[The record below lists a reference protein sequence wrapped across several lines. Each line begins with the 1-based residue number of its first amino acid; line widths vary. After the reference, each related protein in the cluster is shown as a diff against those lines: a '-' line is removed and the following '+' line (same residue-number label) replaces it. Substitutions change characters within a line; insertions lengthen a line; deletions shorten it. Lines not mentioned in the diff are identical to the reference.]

1 MISVIIP
8 ALDEERTIGKVV
20 RFCYLHPLVTEVI
33 VVDDNS
39 ADKTVEKALYAGAKV
54 IHSAKRGKGISM
66 KEGIASSQNEIIAFL
81 DGDIDPYPMDT
92 IDHLVQP
99 ILQGDAD
106 FVKGAFD
113 RNAGR
118 VTELVARPLLSLLY
132 PDLAT
137 FNQPLGGMIAGRKM
151 LFEQIDF
158 LHDYGVDIG
167 ILIDMHQMQAK
178 IIEVNIGFIRNKS
191 KPWNSL
197 AKMST
202 EVTSAIIGKALSH
215 KSPGNFPATAHAT
228 SMINKAGM

>member
-1 MISVIIP
+1 
-8 ALDEERTIGKVV
+8 
-20 RFCYLHPLVTEVI
+20 
-33 VVDDNS
+33 
-39 ADKTVEKALYAGAKV
+39 
-54 IHSAKRGKGISM
+54 M
-66 KEGIASSQNEIIAFL
+66 KEGIASSQNEIITFL
-81 DGDIDPYPMDT
+81 DGDIDPYPLDT
-92 IDHLVQP
+92 IDHLIQP

-118 VTELVARPLLSLLY
+118 ITELVARPLLSLLY
-132 PDLAT
+132 PALAT
-137 FNQPLGGMIAGRKM
+137 FNQPLGGMIAGRKK

-178 IIEVNIGFIRNKS
+178 IIEVKIGFIRNKS

-202 EVTSAIIGKALSH
+202 EVTSAILGKALSH
-215 KSPGNFPATAHAT
+215 RSGGNLTPTVQT
-228 SMINKAGM
+228 QSMINKPGM